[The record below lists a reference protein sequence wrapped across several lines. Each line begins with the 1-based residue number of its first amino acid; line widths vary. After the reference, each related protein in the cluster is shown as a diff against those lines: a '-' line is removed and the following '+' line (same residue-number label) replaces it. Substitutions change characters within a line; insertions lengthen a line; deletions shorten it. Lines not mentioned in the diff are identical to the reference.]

1 MKFLIINGPNLNFL
15 GIREP
20 NIYGSLTYQDLCEYL
35 NKTAEEF
42 QVEIE
47 IAQTNY
53 EGKIIDLIQEA
64 YLKKINGI
72 IINAGA
78 LTHYSYAILDA
89 LKSVDI
95 PSVEVHLSD
104 IYAREE
110 FRKTSV
116 IRKACVANFYGEGF
130 NSYKRALEYLVER
143 GI

>member
-64 YLKKINGI
+64 YLKKNKWH
-72 IINAGA
+72 N
-78 LTHYSYAILDA
+78 Y
-89 LKSVDI
+89 
-95 PSVEVHLSD
+95 
-104 IYAREE
+104 
-110 FRKTSV
+110 
-116 IRKACVANFYGEGF
+116 
-130 NSYKRALEYLVER
+130 
-143 GI
+143 